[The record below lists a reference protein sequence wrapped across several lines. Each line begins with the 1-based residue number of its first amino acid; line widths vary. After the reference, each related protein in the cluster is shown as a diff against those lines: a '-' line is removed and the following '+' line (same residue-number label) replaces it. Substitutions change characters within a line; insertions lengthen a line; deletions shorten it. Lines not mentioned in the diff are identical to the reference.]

1 MFTSLR
7 SHRTRQKSK
16 KPDRRFSPGFL
27 GTEGMLEQ
35 RLLLS
40 TIPPAAVRPTYG
52 AGIETSGPF
61 YVNSWMDV
69 QAVGHGSGAAGFAT
83 WGELEFNYPSPGL
96 GTPTGVSDIS
106 SVSMQINNTSA
117 PGTANYGAKDGS
129 FSIYVIPN
137 NTVPAS
143 SMTLVGSSGGLGSIN
158 VPGVTITSA
167 DLVGTWSTTAL
178 TTGYTTYTGSTTGST
193 SNNPSHVT
201 GSSAVLG
208 SDAISWMKNAM
219 NTGQNVRF
227 AVVANDTSFQTDWE
241 GNYSSNYPLLQLN
254 ATTAPD
260 VNFQNAPYTVTET
273 DQVPAHTTPLTFNIT
288 RQGTSSDLAN
298 PTTIHWAAANSTV
311 PAGGFTAQNG
321 NVVFPAGVTSEPVT
335 INFNNIS
342 TTQLTGVVNITL
354 SDPGGNTPAPVFYA
368 TTTTGTINYLQAV
381 DVNLSP
387 ATVTVDE
394 SAGTVSLTV
403 TRTGSGVATLATT
416 VNYATANGT
425 PYLAS
430 NDPNGQAADDAQAGR
445 DYTATS
451 GTLSWAAGDGTTRT
465 ITVPILDVETFNTT
479 NTLNAV
485 TPPTTALSRYFTV
498 SLSGQSNGTAIG
510 AGQSTVT
517 ITPDNWATSHVLTSA
532 ATPTHTNE
540 VEPGGPYLP
549 YTDSWMA
556 MNSNVHNSFGYQDM
570 PELEWTYAG
579 QPSLYPTQPVR
590 AVDTVRLSIYNTAIS
605 GGYGGTPGSFDVYI
619 LDDNSVADTSLTYQG
634 GPGATGPVVIGSQAT
649 PLLLGTAYFPN
660 NVVGYNDFTFDN
672 IHDNNPAASASL
684 TAKLNAHQEVRFVIT
699 PSLGSPVAADWEGNW
714 VQNQPQLNLMLDPQT
729 LPFWLSPASAATWNA
744 STHTLTV
751 TGAATIQADPG
762 ADSPNIVENAAADQL
777 TISPATVGFV
787 NLGGVTLTNG
797 ASITV
802 PSVGASRTHTNHN
815 TIVIDAVNGTLGTFS
830 IDATSKFDL
839 VDNDMILQD
848 GGAAGAAAVQALAT
862 TGRNL
867 PAGNTWTGNGLTS
880 SAAAAVDGNLGY
892 EQNLLAVALNGD
904 LPLGAYASWQA
915 GAITL
920 TLNPD
925 DVIVKYT
932 YNGDFTLDGKVD
944 ANDYT
949 VFGTFYDAGASTGNP
964 FIYGDTNGDGTI
976 DATDYTYFATFYG
989 LGTSGAPG
997 DQL

>member
-208 SDAISWMKNAM
+208 SDAISWITNHI
-219 NTGQNVRF
+219 NSGQNIRF
-227 AVVANDTSFQTDWE
+227 AVVADDTNFQTDWE
-241 GNYSSNYPLLQLN
+241 GNYSSNYPLLQLGV
-254 ATTAPD
+254 TTAPD

-517 ITPDNWATSHVLTSA
+517 ITPDNWATSHVVTSA

-762 ADSPNIVENAAADQL
+762 ADSPNIVENGAAAQL
-777 TISPATVGFV
+777 TINPAIVGTVGFV
-787 NLGGVTLTNG
+787 NLGGVTLSNG
-797 ASITV
+797 AGITV
-802 PSVGASRTHTNHN
+802 PSVGAGRTHTNHDV
-815 TIVIDAVNGTLGTFS
+815 IVIDAVGSTPGTFS
-830 IDATSKFDL
+830 IDATSTFDL
-839 VDNDMILQD
+839 ADNDMIVQQGDPVAIGNLIARARHVTAAN
-848 GGAAGAAAVQALAT
+848 GGGD
-862 TGRNL
+862 
-867 PAGNTWTGNGLTS
+867 WTGTGLTS
-880 SAAAAVDGNLGY
+880 STAAAAAAPFSEPYLLASSLNGNLSNGGY
-892 EQNLLAVALNGD
+892 G
-904 LPLGAYASWQA
+904 SWQA
-915 GAITL
+915 GANTL
-920 TLNPD
+920 TLSPN
-925 DVIVKYT
+925 DVLVKYT
-932 YNGDFTLDGKVD
+932 YNGDFDLNGMVDNNDAGVIGGDYDGGVYTGFVYLDGDMTGDGKID
-944 ANDYT
+944 ANDAGL
-949 VFGTFYDAGASTGNP
+949 FGG
-964 FIYGDTNGDGTI
+964 IYGAGWLFG
-976 DATDYTYFATFYG
+976 
-989 LGTSGAPG
+989 P
-997 DQL
+997 QL